1 MKFMN
6 YYEIDCVPLGSRWV
20 VRFFADWV
28 ILDDLLGFG
37 RSFNSLT
44 RLYYQL
50 FVILRI
56 EGTIEFS
63 LNSPKLYLILEKI
76 DGFRNKND

>member
-1 MKFMN
+1 M
-6 YYEIDCVPLGSRWV
+6 
-20 VRFFADWV
+20 RFFADWV

-76 DGFRNKND
+76 DGFRNKNDWQYEFDLKFI